1 MEVDELTE
9 RIIGCAYCVHNELG
23 SGFLEK
29 VYENALALELAESGL
44 VVQQQHPVPVFYRG
58 RMVGDYVANL
68 IVEERVVVEVKAV
81 KSVAAEHE
89 IQLVNYLNAT
99 GIEDGLLINFGSS
112 VQVNRKFRKKCPGNF
127 KPRPPKTNE

>member
-1 MEVDELTE
+1 MEIDELTE
-9 RIIGCAYCVHNELG
+9 RIIGCAFRVHNELG

-58 RMVGDYVANL
+58 RMVGDYVADL
-68 IVEERVVVEVKAV
+68 IVEGIAVVEVKAV
-81 KSVAAEHE
+81 KSVASEHE
-89 IQLVNYLNAT
+89 IQLVNYLSAT

-112 VQVNRKFRKKCPGNF
+112 VQVNRKFGRKCSGKF

>member
-9 RIIGCAYCVHNELG
+9 RIIGCAFRVHNELG
-23 SGFLEK
+23 WGFLEK
-29 VYENALALELAESGL
+29 VYENALTLELTESDL
-44 VVQQQHPVPVFYRG
+44 IVRQQHPVPVFYRG

-68 IVEERVVVEVKAV
+68 IVEEKVVVEVKAV

-127 KPRPPKTNE
+127 KPRSPKTNE